1 MNRTL
6 RNALCLPAL
15 LATGTA
21 YAADAVVTI
30 DTVEATPGS
39 VAQLAVTIDASDLI
53 GAIEFDAVAGGL
65 MFTDVVY
72 DGPLFA
78 SGWEGFDDT
87 ASTTPTIVAACIF
100 PQDQVTG
107 FQELFTLEVEVPAD
121 AVVGSAV
128 AVDFTDAWVTNY
140 DFIEYDVTVVAGAI
154 EIVDDVD
161 TCPADL
167 DGSGQVD
174 VSDLIQVI
182 LAWGAVGET
191 PADLNADGLVDVA
204 DLVEVIAAWGTCP

>member
-1 MNRTL
+1 MNRTF

-21 YAADAVVTI
+21 YAADAIVTI

-39 VAQLAVTIDASDLI
+39 IAQLAVTIDASGLI

-121 AVVGSAV
+121 AVAGSAV

-140 DFIEYDVTVVAGAI
+140 DFIEYDVTIVAGAI

-167 DGSGQVD
+167 DDSGQVD
-174 VSDLIQVI
+174 VSDLIQLFVNWGTTGDSSADLDNDGI
-182 LAWGAVGET
+182 VGVGDLGELFATWGA
-191 PADLNADGLVDVA
+191 
-204 DLVEVIAAWGTCP
+204 CK